1 MREIKYNLENIAN
14 TENFAMKPLRIQF
27 LTAEAAPLIKVGGL
41 GDVAGS
47 LPHVIRELVAAL
59 DVRIFLPYYPAL
71 KKRSLNVKPVAAF
84 EINHQAGPLLA
95 QAFQGEI
102 SGTPCYFI
110 DGEPVASSPLVYSGD
125 NLLDGTK
132 FTFFSL
138 AAMELARILDWKPAI
153 LHAQDWHTAPAVYN
167 LSLIR
172 KNDPFFSQTRSLLT
186 VHNLPYLGHGAEAAL
201 QAFGLPRAHLSPLPA
216 WAEGLPLAL
225 GLLTADRI
233 NTVSQGYAAE
243 ILTPAFGAGLEEFL
257 RTRREDI
264 SGILNGLDQETWDP
278 EKDPDIPKKFGLET
292 LTARIHN
299 KIQLQ
304 EELGLDPDPEIPLLA
319 MINRMDYQKGVDLV
333 PAALRSISDLEWQ
346 AVILGT
352 GDPALEEAARQLDLE
367 FLRVKAILSYDS
379 PLAHRIYAGSDLI
392 LIPSRYEPCG
402 LTQMIGMRY
411 GCVPL
416 ARATGG
422 LKDTITD
429 YHSDTTSKSTG
440 FLFEEAESSA
450 LAMTMRR
457 ALGIYQDKRRWTG
470 LQRRGMKQDFSWRK
484 SAQAYF
490 DLYLQLNSLNHHG
503 NIKS

>member
-1 MREIKYNLENIAN
+1 
-14 TENFAMKPLRIQF
+14 MKPLKIQF
-27 LTAEAAPLIKVGGL
+27 LSAEAAPLVKVGGL

-47 LPHVIRELVAAL
+47 LPQVLRGLPAAP
-59 DVRIFLPYYPAL
+59 DVRIFLPYYPTL
-71 KKRSLNVKPVAAF
+71 KKSSLNLKPVAAF
-84 EINHQAGPLLA
+84 EINHQAGPFLA
-95 QAFQGEI
+95 QAFRGEI
-102 SGTPCYFI
+102 DGTPYYFI
-110 DGEPVASSPLVYSGD
+110 DGEPVASSSQVYSGD
-125 NLLDGTK
+125 NFRDGIK

-138 AAMELARILDWKPAI
+138 AAMELARILDWKPDI

-167 LSLIR
+167 LSLTR

-201 QAFGLPRAHLSPLPA
+201 QAFGLPRAHLSPLPE

-233 NTVSQGYAAE
+233 NTVSKGYAAE

-257 RTRREDI
+257 RTRKDDI
-264 SGILNGLDQETWDP
+264 SGIVNGLDQETWDP
-278 EKDPDIPKKFGLET
+278 EKDPHLPEIFGLET
-292 LTARIHN
+292 LSARAKN

-304 EELGLDPDPEIPLLA
+304 TELRLEQDPEMPLLA

-333 PAALRSISDLEWQ
+333 PAALRSISDMEWQ

-352 GDPALEEAARQLDLE
+352 GDPSLEESARQLDLE
-367 FLRVKAILSYDS
+367 YSRVKAILSYDS
-379 PLAHRIYAGSDLI
+379 PLAHRIYGGSDLI
-392 LIPSRYEPCG
+392 MIPSRYEPCG

-429 YHSDTTSKSTG
+429 YHSGTASSSTG
-440 FLFEEAESSA
+440 FLFKDPESSA
-450 LAMTMRR
+450 LALTIRR
-457 ALGIYQDKRRWTG
+457 GLGVYNDQRRWKG
-470 LQRRGMKQDFSWRK
+470 LQRRGMKQDFSWEK
-484 SAQAYF
+484 SAAAYY
-490 DLYLQLNSLNHHG
+490 DLYLDTISPNNH
-503 NIKS
+503 NR

>member
-1 MREIKYNLENIAN
+1 ME
-14 TENFAMKPLRIQF
+14 TMKIQF
-27 LTAEAAPLIKVGGL
+27 LTAEAAPLVKVGGL

-47 LPHVIRELVAAL
+47 LPRALRALPAAP
-59 DVRIFLPYYPAL
+59 DVRVFLPYYPTL
-71 KKRSLNVKPVAAF
+71 KKRSLNLKPVAAF
-84 EINHQAGPLLA
+84 EINHQTGPLVA

-102 SGTPCYFI
+102 DGTPYYLI
-110 DGEPVASSPLVYSGD
+110 DGEPVASSSLVYSGD
-125 NLLDGTK
+125 NLRDGTK

-138 AAMELARILDWKPAI
+138 AAMELARILDWKPDI

-167 LSLIR
+167 LSLTR
-172 KNDPFFSQTRSLLT
+172 ENDPFFSQTRSLLT

-201 QAFGLPRAHLSPLPA
+201 QAFGLPRAHLSPLPT

-225 GLLTADRI
+225 GLLTADKI

-243 ILTPAFGAGLEEFL
+243 ILTPAFGAGLEKFL

-264 SGILNGLDQETWDP
+264 SGIINGLDQETWDP
-278 EKDPDIPKKFGLET
+278 EKDPDLQQNYGVET
-292 LTARIHN
+292 LSTRVKN
-299 KIQLQ
+299 KTQLQ
-304 EELGLDPDPEIPLLA
+304 NELGLDQNPEIPLLA

-379 PLAHRIYAGSDLI
+379 PLAHRIYGGSDLI

-416 ARATGG
+416 ARSTGG
-422 LKDTITD
+422 LKDTIRD
-429 YHSDTTSKSTG
+429 YQESSSRGSTG
-440 FLFEEAESSA
+440 FLFKEADSPA
-450 LAMTMRR
+450 LSMAMRR
-457 ALGIYQDKRRWTG
+457 ALAVYEDKRRWRG
-470 LQRRGMKQDFSWRK
+470 LQRRGMKQDFSWDVSARK
-484 SAQAYF
+484 YY
-490 DLYLQLNSLNHHG
+490 DLYIDLL
-503 NIKS
+503 KE